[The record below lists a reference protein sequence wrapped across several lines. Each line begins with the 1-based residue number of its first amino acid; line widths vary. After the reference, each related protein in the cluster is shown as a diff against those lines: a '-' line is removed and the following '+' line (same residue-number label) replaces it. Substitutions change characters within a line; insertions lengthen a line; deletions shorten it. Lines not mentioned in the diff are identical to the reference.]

1 MIIAKIIIL
10 LFIIYSIVI
19 HMMIL
24 ARMIMEKMII
34 FMVNGENDAYDDNSE
49 DVYNDHDN
57 GEDFIM
63 IMIMVKTQT
72 CHYPESLRQP
82 QESLRSLWGSLR
94 GL

>member
-57 GEDFIM
+57 CEDFIM

-82 QESLRSLWGSLR
+82 QKSLRSL
-94 GL
+94 

>member
-57 GEDFIM
+57 GEDANLSLSS
-63 IMIMVKTQT
+63 TQ
-72 CHYPESLRQP
+72 
-82 QESLRSLWGSLR
+82 W
-94 GL
+94 